1 MRRLAVAA
9 GIVLLAT
16 GMSYAGYRAY
26 GRSLPEPPAVVMRD
40 ADVKALL
47 EPALDTRVKQ
57 AVLGEA
63 AGQVAGPKLIAL
75 TFDDGPYPVD
85 TPVLLATLRAAHVQ
99 ATFFLIGRDAEQYP
113 GLVRAIAADGNEIAN
128 HTETHPNLD
137 ELDPAAVTAELS
149 ADVATLTRLVP
160 QRDPM
165 YAREFR
171 PPHGRFTPE
180 TLVAAQQAGYDTI
193 LWTDDPGDWRNVS
206 RDVLAD
212 HIARYATSPEIVLL
226 HNGRPET
233 VALLPDMIQRF
244 RNAGYTFLTVSE
256 LLRRVGPDALN
267 HAARTPLPPQ
277 NS

>member
-1 MRRLAVAA
+1 
-9 GIVLLAT
+9 
-16 GMSYAGYRAY
+16 
-26 GRSLPEPPAVVMRD
+26 MRD